1 MVFRRVVLAWLALST
16 ATLFAVACGGSSPS
30 GPSGT
35 AGVRVEG
42 TVLGGTAG
50 AGITALSTGT
60 APSGPITV
68 SVEGTSIS
76 VTVSGNG
83 TFVLEGLPEGTFTL
97 VFTQGGVTLG
107 KVTVTD
113 VSAGADV
120 QVVVQ
125 VTGGTVILVQLKIQ
139 GQEQPGG
146 GGSSSSSCLISG
158 GTQGQPIEL
167 EGNVAPSPTFP
178 TPTADAF
185 SMQVNGQRASG
196 LVDVTAG
203 AAAYTCVGN
212 AKSSDC
218 KSQLRA
224 GAKVHVS
231 GTLTTCST
239 TAATVVATQVKIQK

>member
-1 MVFRRVVLAWLALST
+1 MAIRRVVLAGLALSS
-16 ATLFAVACGGSSPS
+16 AALFAVACGSSSPS
-30 GPSGT
+30 GPSST
-35 AGVRVEG
+35 QGVRVQG
-42 TVLGGTAG
+42 TVLAATGSSGVSVR
-50 AGITALSTGT
+50 STG
-60 APSGPITV
+60 APSGAITV
-68 SVEGTSIS
+68 TVEGTSIS

-83 TFVLEGLPEGTFTL
+83 TFELEGLPAGNFTL
-97 VFTQGGVTLG
+97 VFTRDGVLLG
-107 KVTVTD
+107 KVTVTN
-113 VSAGADV
+113 VTAGADV
-120 QVVVQ
+120 KIVVQ
-125 VTGGTVILVQLKIQ
+125 VEGNVVILVQLTIE
-139 GQEQPGG
+139 GQETPSPGNA
-146 GGSSSSSCLISG
+146 SSCLVSG

-167 EGNVAPSPTFP
+167 EGNVTTSPTFP

-231 GTLTTCST
+231 GTLTTCSA
-239 TAATVVATQVKIQK
+239 TAATVVATKVKVQK

>member
-1 MVFRRVVLAWLALST
+1 MAIRRVVLGGLFLSGAAL
-16 ATLFAVACGGSSPS
+16 LAVACGGSNPS

-60 APSGPITV
+60 AASGPITV

-97 VFTQGGVTLG
+97 VFTQGRVVLG
-107 KVTVTD
+107 KVKVTD
-113 VSAGADV
+113 VSAGAHV
-120 QVVVQ
+120 QIVVQ
-125 VTGGTVILVQLKIQ
+125 VTGGTIILVQLKIQ
-139 GQEQPGG
+139 GQEQPRG
-146 GGSSSSSCLISG
+146 GGSSSCLIAG

-167 EGNVAPSPTFP
+167 EGSVAPSPTLP

-185 SMQVNGQRASG
+185 SMQVNGQRSSG

-231 GTLTTCST
+231 GTLTTCT
-239 TAATVVATQVKIQK
+239 QQAATVVATQVKIQK